1 MMNDKGILAIVSGP
15 SAAGK
20 GTVVRRAMSIADEIG
35 QDVHLSISMTT
46 RGIKKD
52 EEEGVTYYY
61 VTRERFEEAIANNEL
76 IEYNCYNGNY
86 YGTPKKAIE
95 ERIDRGSSVVLE
107 IDVNGADQV
116 VKLFPDAVR
125 IFIMPPSMRELE
137 SRIRHRGRETDE
149 EIEQRLAKAKEEIPR
164 ASDYDY
170 IIIND
175 IIEEAAGDLL
185 NTIVAEKNRASR
197 RKWIIDE
204 VLGK

>member
-20 GTVVRRAMSIADEIG
+20 GTVVRRAMNIAAEIG
-35 QDVHLSISMTT
+35 QDVHLSISMTS

-61 VTRERFEEAIANNEL
+61 VTRERFQEAIAQNEL
-76 IEYNCYNGNY
+76 IEYNCYNGNF
-86 YGTPKKAIE
+86 YGTPKKVVE
-95 ERIDRGSSVVLE
+95 ERIERGTSVVLE

-116 VKLFPDAVR
+116 MKLYPDAVR

-137 SRIRHRGRETDE
+137 NRIRTRGRETDE
-149 EIEQRLAKAKEEIPR
+149 EIEQRLAKAREEIPR
-164 ASDYDY
+164 AADYDY

-197 RKWIIDE
+197 REWIIDE
-204 VLGK
+204 VLG

>member
-1 MMNDKGILAIVSGP
+1 MHDKGILAIVSGP

-20 GTVVRRAMSIADEIG
+20 GTVVRRAMNIAAEIG
-35 QDVHLSISMTT
+35 QDVQLSISMTS

-61 VTRERFEEAIANNEL
+61 VTRERFEEAIANDEL

-86 YGTPKKAIE
+86 YGTPKKAIAD
-95 ERIDRGSSVVLE
+95 RIERGSSVVLE

-116 VKLFPDAVR
+116 VKLFPDAIR
-125 IFIMPPSMRELE
+125 IFIMPPTMEELE
-137 SRIRHRGRETDE
+137 KRIRLRGRDTEE
-149 EIEQRLAKAKEEIPR
+149 EIVQRLSKAKEEIPR
-164 ASDYDY
+164 AADYDY

-175 IIEEAAGDLL
+175 IIEDAAGDLL
-185 NTIVAEKNRASR
+185 NTIVAEKNRSGR
-197 RKWIIDE
+197 KKWIIDE

>member
-1 MMNDKGILAIVSGP
+1 MHDKGVLAIVSGP

-20 GTVVRRAMSIADEIG
+20 GTVVRRAMNIAAEIG
-35 QDVHLSISMTT
+35 QDVQLSISMTS

-61 VTRERFEEAIANNEL
+61 VTRERFEEAIAADEL

-86 YGTPKKAIE
+86 YGTPKKAIAD
-95 ERIDRGSSVVLE
+95 RIERGSSVVLE
-107 IDVNGADQV
+107 IDVNGAEQV

-125 IFIMPPSMRELE
+125 IFIMPPTMEELE
-137 SRIRHRGRETDE
+137 KRIRLRGRETEE
-149 EIEQRLAKAKEEIPR
+149 EILQRLAKAKEEIPR
-164 ASDYDY
+164 AADYDY

-175 IIEEAAGDLL
+175 IIEDAAGDLL
-185 NTIVAEKNRASR
+185 NTIVSEKNRTFR
-197 RKWIIDE
+197 KKWIIDE

>member
-20 GTVVRRAMSIADEIG
+20 GTVVRRAMSIAAEIG
-35 QDVHLSISMTT
+35 QDVHLSISMTS

-52 EEEGVTYYY
+52 EQEGVTYYY
-61 VTRERFEEAIANNEL
+61 VTRERFEEAIANDEL
-76 IEYNCYNGNY
+76 IEYNCYSGNF
-86 YGTPKKAIE
+86 YGTPKKVVE
-95 ERIDRGSSVVLE
+95 ERIERGTSVVLE

-116 VKLFPDAVR
+116 MKLYPDAVR

-137 SRIRHRGRETDE
+137 NRIRTRGRETDE
-149 EIEQRLAKAKEEIPR
+149 EIDQRLAKAREEIPR
-164 ASDYDY
+164 AADYDY

-197 RKWIIDE
+197 RSWIIDE
-204 VLGK
+204 VLG

>member
-1 MMNDKGILAIVSGP
+1 MHDKGVLAIVSGP

-20 GTVVRRAMSIADEIG
+20 GTVVRRAMSIAAEIG
-35 QDVHLSISMTT
+35 QDVQLSISMTS

-61 VTRERFEEAIANNEL
+61 VTRERFEEAIANDEL

-86 YGTPKKAIE
+86 YGTPKKAIAD
-95 ERIDRGSSVVLE
+95 RIERGSSVVLE
-107 IDVNGADQV
+107 IDVNGAEQV

-125 IFIMPPSMRELE
+125 IFIMPPSMAELE
-137 SRIRHRGRETDE
+137 KRIRLRGRETEE
-149 EIEQRLAKAKEEIPR
+149 EILQRLSKAKEEIPR
-164 ASDYDY
+164 AADYDY

-175 IIEEAAGDLL
+175 IIEDAAGDLL
-185 NTIVAEKNRASR
+185 NTIVSEKNRTSR
-197 RKWIIDE
+197 KKWIIDE

>member
-1 MMNDKGILAIVSGP
+1 MHDKGVLAIVSGP

-20 GTVVRRAMSIADEIG
+20 GTVVRRAMNIAAEIG
-35 QDVHLSISMTT
+35 QDIQLSISMTS

-61 VTRERFEEAIANNEL
+61 VTRERFEEAIAGNEL

-86 YGTPKKAIE
+86 YGTPKKAIADRI
-95 ERIDRGSSVVLE
+95 ERGTSVVLE

-125 IFIMPPSMRELE
+125 IFVMPPTMAELE
-137 SRIRHRGRETDE
+137 KRIRLRGRETEE
-149 EIEQRLAKAKEEIPR
+149 EIVQRLAKAKEEIPR
-164 ASDYDY
+164 ALDYDY

-175 IIEEAAGDLL
+175 IIEDAAGDLL
-185 NTIVAEKNRASR
+185 NTIVAEKNRSSR
-197 RKWIIDE
+197 KKWIIDE
-204 VLGK
+204 VLGR

>member
-1 MMNDKGILAIVSGP
+1 MNDKGILAIVSGP

-20 GTVVRRAMSIADEIG
+20 GTVVRRAMNIASEIG
-35 QDVHLSISMTT
+35 QDVHLSISMTS

-61 VTRERFEEAIANNEL
+61 VTRERFEEAIAGDEL

-86 YGTPKKAIE
+86 YGTPKKVIE
-95 ERIDRGSSVVLE
+95 ERIERGTSVVLE

-116 VKLFPDAVR
+116 VKLYPDAVR
-125 IFIMPPSMRELE
+125 IFIMPPSMSELE
-137 SRIRHRGRETDE
+137 NRIRTRGRETDE
-149 EIEQRLAKAKEEIPR
+149 EIELRLAKAREEIPR
-164 ASDYDY
+164 AADYDY

-185 NTIVAEKNRASR
+185 NTIVAEKNRAAR
-197 RKWIIDE
+197 RKWIIDR
-204 VLGK
+204 VLG

>member
-1 MMNDKGILAIVSGP
+1 MQDKGILAIVSGP

-20 GTVVRRAMSIADEIG
+20 GTVVRRAMAIAAEIG
-35 QDVHLSISMTT
+35 QDVQLSISMTT

-61 VTRERFEEAIANNEL
+61 VTRERFEEAIANDEL

-86 YGTPKKAIE
+86 YGTPKQAIKD
-95 ERIDRGSSVVLE
+95 RIERGSSVVLE

-116 VKLFPDAVR
+116 VKLFPDAIR
-125 IFIMPPSMRELE
+125 IFVMPPSMRELE
-137 SRIRHRGRETDE
+137 SRIRMRGRDTEE
-149 EIEQRLAKAKEEIPR
+149 EILQRLAKAKEEIPR
-164 ASDYDY
+164 AADYDY

-175 IIEEAAGDLL
+175 IIEDAAGDLL
-185 NTIVAEKNRASR
+185 NTIVAEKNRSSR
-197 RKWIIDE
+197 KVWIIDE

>member
-1 MMNDKGILAIVSGP
+1 MHDKGVLAIVSGP

-20 GTVVRRAMSIADEIG
+20 GTVVRRAMNIAAEIG
-35 QDVHLSISMTT
+35 QDVQLSISMTS

-61 VTRERFEEAIANNEL
+61 VTRERFEEAIANDEL

-86 YGTPKKAIE
+86 YGTPKKAIAD
-95 ERIDRGSSVVLE
+95 RIERGSSVVLE
-107 IDVNGADQV
+107 IDVNGAEQV

-125 IFIMPPSMRELE
+125 IFIMPPTMAELE
-137 SRIRHRGRETDE
+137 KRIRLRGRETEE
-149 EIEQRLAKAKEEIPR
+149 EILQRLAKAKEEIPR
-164 ASDYDY
+164 AADYDY

-175 IIEEAAGDLL
+175 IIEDAAGDLL
-185 NTIVAEKNRASR
+185 NTIVSEKNRTSR
-197 RKWIIDE
+197 KKWIIDE

>member
-1 MMNDKGILAIVSGP
+1 MNDKGILAIVSGP

-20 GTVVRRAMSIADEIG
+20 GTVVRRAMNIASEIG
-35 QDVHLSISMTT
+35 QDVQLSISMTT

-52 EEEGVTYYY
+52 EQEGVTYYY

-76 IEYNCYNGNY
+76 IEYNCYGGNY
-86 YGTPKKAIE
+86 YGTPKKVVE
-95 ERIDRGSSVVLE
+95 ERIERGSSVVLE

-116 VKLFPDAVR
+116 MKRYPDAVR
-125 IFIMPPSMRELE
+125 IFIMPPTMRELE
-137 SRIRHRGRETDE
+137 SRIRTRGRDTEE
-149 EIEQRLAKAKEEIPR
+149 EIVQRLAKAREEIPR
-164 ASDYDY
+164 ADDYDY

-185 NTIVAEKNRASR
+185 NTIAAEKNRSFR

-204 VLGK
+204 VMGE